1 MMESIEILVV
11 IENIRVFLEEEIKDN
26 LEELFV
32 DVFIILL
39 KIEIILFIDVFKK
52 I

>member
-32 DVFIILL
+32 DVFIISL

>member
-52 I
+52 V